1 MCLLA
6 AWIAVETSMEM
17 IDVIRMRSADS
28 RVCAGPG
35 CDGVVLNC
43 PRSRPTLLHQRN
55 DNRTA
60 VGADQACEAA
70 GPGLAK

>member
-28 RVCAGPG
+28 VYAPAPA
-35 CDGVVLNC
+35 V
-43 PRSRPTLLHQRN
+43 
-55 DNRTA
+55 TA
-60 VGADQACEAA
+60 SY
-70 GPGLAK
+70 